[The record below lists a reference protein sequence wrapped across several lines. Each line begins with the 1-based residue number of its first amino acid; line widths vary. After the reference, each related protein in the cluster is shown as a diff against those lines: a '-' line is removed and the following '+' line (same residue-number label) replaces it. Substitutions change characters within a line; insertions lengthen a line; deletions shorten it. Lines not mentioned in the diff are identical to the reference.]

1 MKKHEPFKIPIWEFD
16 QLGIDNDLLTT
27 YCLEFEAENPSITKS
42 NQGGYQSPNL
52 LLSNME
58 ICTLVTDI
66 EWKLREIQET
76 PLVVSN
82 IWFNINRYKDTNLPH
97 VHPMSHYS
105 GVYYVKTSK
114 DCGNINLEHPAL
126 DLLYHYPNGG
136 KGALFIGEALEKRLY
151 IFPSWLKHYVS
162 PNLNKDQESI
172 SISFN
177 TTNGGG

>member
-27 YCLEFEAENPSITKS
+27 YCLEFEAENPTITKS

-126 DLLYHYPNGG
+126 DLLHHYPNGG

-162 PNLNKDQESI
+162 PNLNKDQERI

>member
-1 MKKHEPFKIPIWEFD
+1 MLQNIFQLNIWNVNLSLDLDQIKKEINTIVKLDKGRVI
-16 QLGIDNDLLTT
+16 
-27 YCLEFEAENPSITKS
+27 S

-126 DLLYHYPNGG
+126 DLLHHYPNGG

-162 PNLNKDQESI
+162 PNLNKDQERI

>member
-105 GVYYVKTSK
+105 GVYYVKTS
-114 DCGNINLEHPAL
+114 
-126 DLLYHYPNGG
+126 
-136 KGALFIGEALEKRLY
+136 
-151 IFPSWLKHYVS
+151 
-162 PNLNKDQESI
+162 
-172 SISFN
+172 
-177 TTNGGG
+177 